1 MEERF
6 LNFWHQS
13 SKHAKWD
20 MEVMLLEDAIKQEKL
35 KIAELDKVL
44 LEHGVEIN
52 VEESLLNSTS
62 KIQEQ
67 QQQQQRQQSSKCD
80 TNNRTKDSTMPT

>member
-6 LNFWHQS
+6 LSFWHQT

-20 MEVMLLEDAIKQEKL
+20 MEVMLLEDAIRQERL

-44 LEHGVEIN
+44 LKHGVDTN
-52 VEESLLNSTS
+52 AEELSLNYAS
-62 KIQEQ
+62 KIEQ
-67 QQQQQRQQSSKCD
+67 QQWQSSKSDD
-80 TNNRTKDSTMPT
+80 TNNRNRTKDSTIPT